1 MKTMLLLCC
10 SFVFLTQVSDRTE
23 GDDLKIAD
31 APVAV
36 ASFGAVVCGDFLYFY
51 GGNAGTAHNFS
62 LEGQNNEF
70 RRIKLENGS
79 EWESLGETPRRQGL
93 ALVTHGGKVYRLGGF
108 TARNTAD
115 KEQDIISTN
124 EFEVFDP
131 ETKQWSKLADLP
143 EPRSS
148 FDAVVVGDTIYM
160 MGGWALMGEDY
171 DSKWHETAWKYDL
184 ASDDPQWVKL
194 ETPPFVRRA
203 NSVGHHDGTVFVI
216 GGMGPKGGPTTQV
229 ALYDPASDSW
239 SEGPELPGQAMDGFG
254 SSAFNVGGDLIV
266 STVNGQIIKPND
278 DNTEWIK
285 IKQMDAGR
293 FFHRLVAIDN
303 HRFAILGG
311 TDGKTG
317 KLKSVLV
324 YSLDEKDSGTEKK

>member
-1 MKTMLLLCC
+1 MQ
-10 SFVFLTQVSDRTE
+10 TQA
-23 GDDLKIAD
+23 DDLKIAD

-36 ASFGAVVCGDFLYFY
+36 ASFGAIVCDDYLYFY
-51 GGNAGTAHNFS
+51 GGNAGTAHKFS

-70 RRIKLENGS
+70 RRIKLENGA

-131 ETKQWSKLADLP
+131 TTKEWSKLADLP
-143 EPRSS
+143 ETRSS
-148 FDAVVVGDTIYM
+148 FDAVVVDDTIYM
-160 MGGWALMGEDY
+160 IGGWALMGEDY
-171 DSKWHETAWKYDL
+171 DSEWHETAWKYDL
-184 ASDDPQWVKL
+184 SSDDPKWIKL
-194 ETPPFVRRA
+194 KTPPFVRRA
-203 NSVGHHDGTVFVI
+203 NSVGFQNGKIFVI
-216 GGMGPKGGPTTQV
+216 GGMGPKGGPSTKV
-229 ALYDPASDSW
+229 VLYDPSSDSW
-239 SEGPELPGQAMDGFG
+239 SDGPELPGIPMDGFG
-254 SSAFNVGGDLIV
+254 SSAFNVGGKLVV
-266 STVNGQIIKPND
+266 STFGGQIIVPNE

-285 IKQMDAGR
+285 IKQMEAGR

-303 HRFAILGG
+303 EHFAILGG

-324 YSLDEKDSGTEKK
+324 YALDEPKSE